1 MQLTTLNTAV
11 LKEKLHTITT
21 EIMPEFVP
29 ILDKKADKSKGEIFS
44 TVWYCSS
51 AQVFGAQHYEI
62 ARMILIAENPNIRY
76 VAF

>member
-1 MQLTTLNTAV
+1 
-11 LKEKLHTITT
+11 
-21 EIMPEFVP
+21 MPEFVP
-29 ILDKKADKSKGEIFS
+29 ILDNKADKSKGEIFS

-76 VAF
+76 VRYLPTSLYLTLDC